1 MVGNLRPGA
10 KGRSVASLVGGA
22 RPPRRAGKSL
32 AEDRAGGRNSSG
44 ERCRGGA
51 AGRHE
56 GEAGM
61 AARVAAVVA
70 GIFSG
75 LVAGTALEAAEW
87 PPAPAGSVARDT
99 RRAALDELPLDR
111 MDPACRQEIEHF
123 HRSTTIH
130 RRLPVEAVRCD
141 RELLEFVLAKPEAL
155 VDVWRVLGI
164 SRVSLDAAGP
174 NQWRLADGYG
184 TVGSVTLL
192 HRERTETGNLW
203 VFLGRGGYAGPLSPR
218 DLTGS
223 CLVVVRHE
231 SAGAGLEHLELEAF
245 LDVDGLGLEIVTRS
259 LKPLIVH
266 SAAVNVHEICLFVSQ
281 LAAAADRNPI
291 GMARLADKLSRTPP
305 DDRRLLA
312 RLASGQGS
320 GSGGGDD
327 GEAMHEELAARWLP
341 AEALEATRR

>member
-1 MVGNLRPGA
+1 
-10 KGRSVASLVGGA
+10 
-22 RPPRRAGKSL
+22 
-32 AEDRAGGRNSSG
+32 
-44 ERCRGGA
+44 
-51 AGRHE
+51 
-56 GEAGM
+56 M

-75 LVAGTALEAAEW
+75 LVAGTALEAAER
-87 PPAPAGSVARDT
+87 PTAPAGSVARDT

-223 CLVVVRHE
+223 CLVVVRHAAAE
-231 SAGAGLEHLELEAF
+231 PDHLGRPRQTVQVDAF
-245 LDVDGLGLEIVTRS
+245 LDVDGLGLEIVTRT
-259 LKPLIVH
+259 LQPLIIR
-266 SAAVNVHEICLFVSQ
+266 SAAANLHEICLFVTQ
-281 LAAAADRNPI
+281 FAAAAHRNPA
-291 GMARLADKLSRTPP
+291 GVTRLAERMSRTPP
-305 DDRRLLA
+305 ADRRTLVALAAGTSGTPLLQPGPETSA
-312 RLASGQGS
+312 
-320 GSGGGDD
+320 
-327 GEAMHEELAARWLP
+327 EHVTEELAARWLP
-341 AEALEATRR
+341 AEALDAARRR